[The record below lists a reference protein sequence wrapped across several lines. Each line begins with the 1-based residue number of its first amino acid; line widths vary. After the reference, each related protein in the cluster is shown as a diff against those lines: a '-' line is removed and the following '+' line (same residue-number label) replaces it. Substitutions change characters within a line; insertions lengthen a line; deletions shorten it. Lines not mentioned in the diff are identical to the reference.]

1 MLEAIFRT
9 TDSAEQIRVTQHA
22 HDNGTLVAM
31 SFVATASIMKAVLA
45 AVRAQKR
52 HQYVRLNH
60 TDVSLSQAGYHI
72 ATQRL
77 PRFDMVHAVML
88 AKDDN
93 LIFGDVREQ
102 LGRYLLSPRT
112 TTPMLERWVPVV
124 IEEILQKKA
133 VTMLTCFGFD
143 AYRIEFKDNELDAI
157 VTDLLQRK
165 AITIDVSHDP

>member
-45 AVRAQKR
+45 AARAQKR

-72 ATQRL
+72 LSVKGKSPEGAEWFVISNIGPKSAAR
-77 PRFDMVHAVML
+77 A
-88 AKDDN
+88 
-93 LIFGDVREQ
+93 
-102 LGRYLLSPRT
+102 GR
-112 TTPMLERWVPVV
+112 
-124 IEEILQKKA
+124 
-133 VTMLTCFGFD
+133 
-143 AYRIEFKDNELDAI
+143 
-157 VTDLLQRK
+157 
-165 AITIDVSHDP
+165 